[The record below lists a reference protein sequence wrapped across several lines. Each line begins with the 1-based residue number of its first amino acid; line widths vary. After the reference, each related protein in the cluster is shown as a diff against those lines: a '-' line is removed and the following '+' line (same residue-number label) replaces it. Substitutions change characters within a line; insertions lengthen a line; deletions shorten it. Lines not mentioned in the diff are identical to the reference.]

1 MKAIFAGT
9 FDPFTLGHLDIVNR
23 AAKVFDFVHISI
35 LYNPGK
41 DGELFTVSER
51 EDLIRDAVSGIE
63 NVDVMSFDGLLTE
76 HAKQLGAGCIIR
88 GIRNGSDVD
97 YESMLEQVNNRLA
110 PEIQTLYMIS
120 DPKLAYISSSLVR
133 QLISIGIDIS
143 ELVPNAAHQ
152 AYRNHNILAERK

>member
-51 EDLIRDAVSGIE
+51 EDLIRDAVS
-63 NVDVMSFDGLLTE
+63 
-76 HAKQLGAGCIIR
+76 
-88 GIRNGSDVD
+88 
-97 YESMLEQVNNRLA
+97 
-110 PEIQTLYMIS
+110 
-120 DPKLAYISSSLVR
+120 
-133 QLISIGIDIS
+133 
-143 ELVPNAAHQ
+143 
-152 AYRNHNILAERK
+152 